1 MTTTLSKLLDQHLG
15 KIFLGIRYFSPIGRN
30 GFIPKLV
37 NKYLESKYSFSGHF
51 CCGESSFMV
60 KQILDKYHIPNK
72 VYLSNHSQYIQG
84 EYVTDHC
91 FIMVDELILDLSYR
105 QFVINPYGIEE
116 NSYYQKFLL
125 ETSPLFIGD
134 REDLSRHLIEINND
148 YIEVYSEEL
157 GNRHRL
163 LNFWLL
169 DRDVTEKYT
178 LDYFKENHQTL
189 ENYDKILELI
199 E

>member
-1 MTTTLSKLLDQHLG
+1 MTTTLFKLLDQHFRQ
-15 KIFLGIRYFSPIGRN
+15 IFLGIRYLSPIGRN

-37 NKYLESKYSFSGHF
+37 NKYGESKYSFSGHF

-105 QFVINPYGIEE
+105 QFVINPYGIDD
-116 NSYYQKFLL
+116 NPYYQKILL
-125 ETSPLFIGD
+125 ETSPFFIGD
-134 REDLSRHLIEINND
+134 REALSRHLIEITHD
-148 YIEVYSEEL
+148 
-157 GNRHRL
+157 
-163 LNFWLL
+163 
-169 DRDVTEKYT
+169 
-178 LDYFKENHQTL
+178 
-189 ENYDKILELI
+189 
-199 E
+199 